1 MRHAS
6 PLLLIVLCAAF
17 AQLAPAQQAPAK
29 TVTPDQTEQNST
41 RRKREGAITGRVI
54 GADSQP
60 APDAHVFARQI
71 SDKPRT
77 QEAEL
82 ADGEGNFKLTGLSP
96 GAYLLNA
103 YAPGYVAAEASSEYD
118 IHRIGENVTIN
129 LVRGGVITGRVTDE
143 TGEPIVNVSVITR
156 RLRNLEGKTTAS
168 RFESF
173 GSRGGSTDD
182 RGIYRIFGLPPGIYI
197 VYVGGAHA
205 SSPDDAQVTRDTP
218 TYYPS
223 STRATATEI
232 SLRSGEEVS
241 GIDIRHRG
249 ERGRIISGAIIGGI
263 ESSSPYG
270 SFWVTL
276 KGFEVGRYEDS
287 TIPLNSR
294 GFAFYGVPDGE
305 YELVAMSGA
314 QADETY
320 SSIPRRISVKGV
332 DVSGIELKL
341 TPHGSIAGRIVL
353 ESSNPPKRCPINTGS
368 AENQASGQ
376 VQEHARRES
385 VVEEITLKADRDDPN
400 QRAQRSRFDWFG
412 DGRPPNEKG
421 EFALKGLEAGRY
433 RITANLPDDG
443 WRIRA
448 IIQTGQSGPGSAK
461 PSTEAAGAVRTA
473 GTTGSPVDASR
484 NGIAI
489 KPSEKVSGVEVI
501 VADGAA
507 RLNGRVVPAK
517 EGMKLPPWLHAHL
530 IPAEAASADDVIRYA
545 ETKVGA
551 DGSFEFKHIAPGK
564 YLLHARQV
572 VEKEA
577 NDDQARPIAWDA
589 VESAKLRREAATA
602 KNEIELKV
610 CERVKEHV
618 LRWQP

>member
-1 MRHAS
+1 MRPAS
-6 PLLLIVLCAAF
+6 PLLLIVLCVAF
-17 AQLAPAQQAPAK
+17 AQITPAQQAPAK
-29 TVTPDQTEQNST
+29 TVPPDQTEQNST

-54 GADSQP
+54 GADGQP

-71 SDKPRT
+71 SDKPRS

-96 GAYLLNA
+96 GVYFLNA
-103 YAPGYVAAEASSEYD
+103 YALGYVAAEASSEYD

-129 LVRGGVITGRVTDE
+129 LVKGGVITGRVTDE
-143 TGEPIVNVSVITR
+143 TGEPIVNVSVIIR
-156 RLRNLEGKTTAS
+156 RLRDLDGKTTAS
-168 RFESF
+168 QFESF
-173 GSRGGSTDD
+173 GSRRGSTDD

-205 SSPDDAQVTRDTP
+205 SSPDDAQVMRDTP

-223 STRATATEI
+223 STRETATEI
-232 SLRSGEEVS
+232 SLHSGEEVS

-276 KGFEVGRYEDS
+276 KGFEVGGYEDS
-287 TIPLNSR
+287 AILRNSR
-294 GFAFYGVPDGE
+294 GFALYGVPDGE
-305 YELVAMSGA
+305 YELVAMSGP
-314 QADETY
+314 QSDETY
-320 SSIPRRISVKGV
+320 SSIPRRISVKGL

-341 TPHGSIAGRIVL
+341 TPHGSIAGRIML
-353 ESSNPPKRCPINTGS
+353 ESSSPPKKCPINIGS

-376 VQEHARRES
+376 VQEHAERES
-385 VVEEITLKADRDDPN
+385 VIEEITLKTDRDDPN

-412 DGRPPNEKG
+412 YGHPPNEKG
-421 EFALKGLEAGRY
+421 EFALKGLEAGHY

-448 IIQTGQSGPGSAK
+448 IIQASQSGPGSSK
-461 PSTEAAGAVRTA
+461 PSTEAAGTA
-473 GTTGSPVDASR
+473 GTTRSPVDASR

-489 KPSEKVSGVEVI
+489 KPGEKVSGVEVI
-501 VADGAA
+501 VANGAA
-507 RLNGRVVPAK
+507 SLSGRVVPAK

-564 YLLHARQV
+564 YLLHTRQV
-572 VEKEA
+572 AEKEA
-577 NDDQARPIAWDA
+577 NDDQARPIAWDT
-589 VESAKLRREAATA
+589 VERAKLRREAATS

-610 CERVKEHV
+610 CDRVKEHV